1 CYNEVPTKVNW
12 HYLRWLIDTSTRS
25 NIELQVND
33 RVYDMR
39 DIPVPPY
46 DEPYG
51 SLENLLNFYVSVRTH
66 TNVRNFLYL
75 DSVLIS
81 VDW

>member
-1 CYNEVPTKVNW
+1 MPTKVNW
-12 HYLRWLIDTSTRS
+12 HYIRWVIDTSTRS
-25 NIELQVND
+25 NVELQVND
-33 RVYDMR
+33 RIYDMR
-39 DIPVPPY
+39 DVPVPPY
-46 DEPYG
+46 AEKYG

-66 TNVRNFLYL
+66 SNVRNFVYL

>member
-1 CYNEVPTKVNW
+1 
-12 HYLRWLIDTSTRS
+12 
-25 NIELQVND
+25 
-33 RVYDMR
+33 MR